1 MVGLLKPTSQES
13 EIRSAGNHLSNL
25 LGQIRPHRLSLLSLF
40 GAASGDAVAQNR
52 PQARV
57 PQPETKAALAERA
70 NASTVTV
77 ISGTV
82 LGTFIQIANDM
93 SFILDEGDRLR
104 ILPVIGKGA

>member
-57 PQPETKAALAERA
+57 PQPETRAVLAERA

-82 LGTFIQIANDM
+82 SRVRSSRSPTICPSSLTRATACA
-93 SFILDEGDRLR
+93 SCL
-104 ILPVIGKGA
+104 